1 LILKR
6 LKSRFTLLLVFANHV
21 IDFLLSLK
29 TPEGFP
35 QSVEVLNPYQLDEV
49 QNIVRQFYQT
59 YYADTEKRVYV
70 WGINPGRHGG
80 GLTGL
85 PFIDPLLLE
94 KRYRIDNSFQKKPE
108 LSAGFIHRFIDAFGG
123 ERAFYG
129 KFYINSINP
138 LGLIKQGKNFN
149 FYDTPEIYNALKP
162 FIVNSLQTQLSFG
175 ANRLVAICLGT
186 GKLQK
191 VTQKLNEE
199 YEFFDEILAV
209 EHPRFIMQ
217 YRRKRLEEYLEK
229 YVEVFSRAAE
239 KLR

>member
-1 LILKR
+1 M
-6 LKSRFTLLLVFANHV
+6 FANHV

-29 TPEGFP
+29 TPEGLP
-35 QSVEVLNPYQLDEV
+35 QSVEVLNPYKLEEV
-49 QNIVRQFYQT
+49 QLIVRRFYQT
-59 YYADTEKRVYV
+59 YYADTEKRIYV
-70 WGINPGRHGG
+70 WGINPGRQGG

-94 KRYRIDNSFQKKPE
+94 KRYRIENSFQKKPE

-138 LGLIKQGKNFN
+138 LGLIKHGKNFN

-162 FIVNSLQTQLSFG
+162 FIVNSLQSQITFG
-175 ANRLVAICLGT
+175 ANRRVAICLGT

-199 YEFFDEILAV
+199 YDFFDEVLAV

-217 YRRKRLEEYLEK
+217 YRRKRLDEYLEK
-229 YVEVFSRAAE
+229 YVEVFSGAAE
-239 KLR
+239 KL